1 MSKSTEIS
9 RLEAG
14 PCITQSTVPDYP
26 IPRLHAGANVLDW
39 WPELRSGGQWAEQV
53 LMQRR
58 THHIVEVTGFRALHG
73 NDQSLLRQHGG
84 DLAVRTVRTIRA
96 IVR

>member
-1 MSKSTEIS
+1 MHHAKY
-9 RLEAG
+9 R
-14 PCITQSTVPDYP
+14 PDYP
-26 IPRLHAGANVLDW
+26 IPVYTQEPMCWIVAGAGQAV
-39 WPELRSGGQWAEQV
+39 SGQRAEQV

-58 THHIVEVTGFRALHG
+58 THHIVEITGFRALHG